1 MTTIPDAD
9 KLSYYNDLFNCKD
22 LTAFTHS
29 IIKQMP
35 VYGVSQSKFYICSYH
50 TPTAGVAN
58 SHNYFL
64 TKVYFYHKTPKEIYS
79 TEKVT
84 DAGPRTMA
92 HADAEIKVLTLLRPL
107 IDNHVTPC
115 ILRMDYHKIC
125 HGVASNTCTK
135 NNLMR
140 DDGEINMCEY
150 LNLVNNGLA
159 HDKYAFLVLEM
170 CDITLN
176 TYLHNIVDAPIAVA
190 IFKSII
196 FQVVHA
202 FYVIKR
208 AYPGFRHGDL
218 HTDNVMISIDH
229 DFKYDARDQRYIVFI
244 IDKVKYYVPYFG
256 ITPKIIDFG
265 YTIIPEADVISNVV
279 DDRIIMFK
287 RSENDLLLLFHY
299 INYTLETHPKKNL
312 SRIKELLRALEPNMS
327 YVHYLTESIRANA
340 SIIPSYEDMIK
351 NKVWR
356 DYRTVQKKVI
366 ATYGHAT

>member
-1 MTTIPDAD
+1 MTSMTESD
-9 KLSYYNDLFNCKD
+9 KQSYYEDLFNCD
-22 LTAFTHS
+22 NLTAFTHS

-35 VYGVSQSKFYICSYH
+35 VYGVSQSNFFICSYH

-64 TKVYFYHKTPKEIYS
+64 TKVYFYHKTPKEIY
-79 TEKVT
+79 
-84 DAGPRTMA
+84 AGVSSDSRTMA
-92 HADAEIKVLTLLRPL
+92 QADTEIRVLTLLRPL
-107 IDNHVTPC
+107 IDKAVTPC

-125 HGVASNTCTK
+125 TGVVAKCS

-140 DDGEINMCEY
+140 EDPGEINLCEY
-150 LNLVNNGLA
+150 LSLVNNGLA

-196 FQVVHA
+196 FQVIHA
-202 FYVIKR
+202 FFVIKR
-208 AYPGFRHGDL
+208 KYPGFRHGDL

-229 DFKYDARDQRYIVFI
+229 DFKYDARDQRYSLFI
-244 IDKVKYYVPYFG
+244 IDSVKYYVPYFG

-265 YTIIPEADVISNVV
+265 YTVIPEANIISNAV
-279 DDRIIMFK
+279 DDRVLMFK
-287 RSENDLLLLFHY
+287 RSDNDLLFLFHY

-312 SRIKELLRALEPNMS
+312 GRIKELLRSLEPNMS

-351 NKVWR
+351 NKAWKE
-356 DYRTVQKKVI
+356 YKTSQKKII
-366 ATYGHAT
+366 ATYGVEI